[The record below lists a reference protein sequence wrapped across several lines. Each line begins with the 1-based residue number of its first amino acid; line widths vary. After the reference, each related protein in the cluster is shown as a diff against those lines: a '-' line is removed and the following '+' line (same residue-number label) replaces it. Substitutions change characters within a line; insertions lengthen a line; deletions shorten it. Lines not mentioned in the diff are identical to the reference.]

1 MARIARP
8 LNRMARIWRTVIDEG
23 ANHQL
28 FEGRVWESV
37 RLARLSQ
44 GHHKGIRVTSA
55 TTLMYSHGRGA
66 RGAAVGL
73 NSSRLVVTQVARTGK
88 AIRLPMPAPAPHPSP
103 RAAPHPT
110 LLCLFN
116 PDSTRSYQSTLS
128 YRSSNVVHL
137 NSPPMSF
144 RAASRSLS
152 AAPSSSRGRVQVIQR
167 LPQEVQWMPQVVQ

>member
-1 MARIARP
+1 MRRGRLA
-8 LNRMARIWRTVIDEG
+8 LDG
-23 ANHQL
+23 L
-28 FEGRVWESV
+28 GRVEAGAGAADVVAVIGS
-37 RLARLSQ
+37 
-44 GHHKGIRVTSA
+44 HH
-55 TTLMYSHGRGA
+55 RGA

-88 AIRLPMPAPAPHPSP
+88 TIRLPMPAPAPHPSP

-167 LPQEVQWMPQVVQ
+167 LPQEVQWMPHVIN

>member
-1 MARIARP
+1 M
-8 LNRMARIWRTVIDEG
+8 TG
-23 ANHQL
+23 APITNCSRAGCGSPCASH
-28 FEGRVWESV
+28 
-37 RLARLSQ
+37 AC
-44 GHHKGIRVTSA
+44 HKGIRVTSA
-55 TTLMYSHGRGA
+55 TTLMSSHGRGA

-88 AIRLPMPAPAPHPSP
+88 TIRLPMPAPAPHPSP

-144 RAASRSLS
+144 RAAARSLS
-152 AAPSSSRGRVQVIQR
+152 VAPSSSRGGSKSFKGC
-167 LPQEVQWMPQVVQ
+167 LKKFNGCPK

>member
-1 MARIARP
+1 M
-8 LNRMARIWRTVIDEG
+8 LYS
-23 ANHQL
+23 HY
-28 FEGRVWESV
+28 SC
-37 RLARLSQ
+37 
-44 GHHKGIRVTSA
+44 
-55 TTLMYSHGRGA
+55 SHGRGA

-73 NSSRLVVTQVARTGK
+73 NSSRLVVTQVARTGNT
-88 AIRLPMPAPAPHPSP
+88 IRLPMPAPAPHPSP

-152 AAPSSSRGRVQVIQR
+152 DAPSSSKGGPSNSKAASRSSMDAPSSPMKAPSNSKDAPSSSRDVTSSSSAAPCSSREAPSTSSKAALE
-167 LPQEVQWMPQVVQ
+167 LPGCR